1 MVCGDPFVSSMLSS
15 GKHHCRKCGSVVC
28 QSCSNERRPIPLLG
42 YKEPVRVC
50 DRCADRIDTER
61 MSGANEMVPTSSEGS
76 PKKMR
81 SSRSRLRRNLTGSEQ
96 AVQDALFAGKLRCMQ
111 PRSW

>member
-1 MVCGDPFVSSMLSS
+1 MCGDPFISSMLSS
-15 GKHHCRKCGSVVC
+15 GKHHCRKCGSVIC

-50 DRCADRIDTER
+50 DRCADRIDMER
-61 MSGANEMVPTSSEGS
+61 MSGANEMVPPSSEGS
-76 PKKMR
+76 PQKMR
-81 SSRSRLRRNLTGSEQ
+81 KRLKQRRVLTGSEKSI
-96 AVQDALFAGKLRCMQ
+96 QDALFAGKLRCLQ